1 MYAQLPMSR
10 FVQLIWGGGVNN
22 SNRNFTMI
30 PPSARIQFEKHKS
43 ASGVW
48 NGIRV

>member
-1 MYAQLPMSR
+1 
-10 FVQLIWGGGVNN
+10 
-22 SNRNFTMI
+22 MI

-48 NGIRV
+48 NGIRVWNSNHRSSRADGVIFDSVSISE